1 MPTEKKISVVKAI
14 EILRS
19 GGDLEANT
27 ISDLETSKVKAM
39 DALML
44 AENGFVVPNGNI
56 VYQDS
61 DIQYDPDFDDVDWG
75 GPIAFNSIKNRTEVS
90 PTVEELVVTV
100 QIKNEGIRAWV
111 RENRNKIDLVVGK
124 LLEDLYRTE
133 KLLKG

>member
-1 MPTEKKISVVKAI
+1 MPTGKKISVEKAI
-14 EILRS
+14 DILRS
-19 GGDLEANT
+19 GGDLGANT

-39 DALML
+39 DALIL

-61 DIQYDPDFDDVDWG
+61 DIQYDPEFDDVDWG
-75 GPIAFNSIKNRTEVS
+75 EPVPFHSIKNRTEES
-90 PTVEELVVTV
+90 RAVEELVVTV

-111 RENRNKIDLVVGK
+111 HANRNKIDLIVGK

-133 KLLKG
+133 KLLKH